1 MEHETFPTQNSIFQ
15 EAQTPACQN
24 CGAVVSGRFCA
35 ACGQKY
41 PQERFTVK
49 ALLHSA
55 YEHTFE
61 FDRGFFFTLRELFL
75 HPARVIR
82 DYLAGRRSIYANPV
96 KYLAILLGIS
106 TVLTFA
112 FLDTEKFTKQTYQ
125 QMVSQQTAKVS
136 QKQMRRLQEAQA
148 DLSALQLE
156 LFQYPQ
162 LMYAL
167 LVPLLSAFT
176 LLFFRRSGFNY
187 AENLVFNTYISAQ
200 SIVLFVPFYPLYKI
214 LPDQIGAISQWGL
227 LAAGLYFAGSG
238 AVFFK
243 RKSYLMAGLKAFA
256 AYCLAY
262 LLFSLV
268 FGVVGFAY
276 FFVTS
281 K

>member
-1 MEHETFPTQNSIFQ
+1 MEHEILPTENSISQ
-15 EAQTPACQN
+15 EAQTPSCQN

-35 ACGQKY
+35 ACGQQY

-82 DYLAGRRSIYANPV
+82 EYVAGRRSVYANPV
-96 KYLAILLGIS
+96 KYLAIWLGIS

-112 FLDTEKFTKQTYQ
+112 FLDTEKFTKQTSQ

-200 SIVLFVPFYPLYKI
+200 TIALFVPFYPLYKI
-214 LPDQIGAISQWGL
+214 LPDQAGAISQWGL

-238 AVFFK
+238 AVLFK
-243 RKSYLMAGLKAFA
+243 RKSYLVAGLKAFA

-262 LLFSLV
+262 VLFSLV
-268 FGVVGFAY
+268 FGVVGLVY
-276 FFVTS
+276 FFVIA